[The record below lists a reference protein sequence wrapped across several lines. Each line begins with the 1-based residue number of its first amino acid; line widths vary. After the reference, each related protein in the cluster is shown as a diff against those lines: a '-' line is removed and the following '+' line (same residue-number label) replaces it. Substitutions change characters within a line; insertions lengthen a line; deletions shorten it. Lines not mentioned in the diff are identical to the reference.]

1 MIYRLKKIK
10 PHKRDE
16 LLQWIQVLNAR
27 SRELVLRT
35 PNRALRLGKYAY
47 RLAQKSCCEQG
58 RAFSLLMMGH
68 ANRVLSNNIQ
78 VIQDVLIAEQI
89 FEDLEHQEGKMR
101 ALNLLGISYFYF
113 GKYEQALTYFSKGL
127 VIARNIGDQFIEATI
142 LNNIGEIHR
151 QMEQYGEAL
160 AYYEQALLISESLH
174 NLTNIAGI
182 LLNMGHIYNRLNQ
195 DAKALSTYQ
204 ESIEYSRELDEMI
217 LLGEALNSI
226 GQIYEKSQEDQSAL
240 QYYMDS
246 LSVLKECGNKFYR
259 IDVLVSIG
267 KLFIN
272 QNQDQGL
279 AYLHEALLFAEEIS
293 AENECAK
300 IHLALFTYFEAKQ
313 DFAKALDHYK
323 RANALEKK
331 LRHEKLEE
339 KLNLLATEF
348 RVDQM
353 RKEAEIS
360 WLKNIE
366 LKKKNEE
373 IENNSRLLTIAN
385 QELLKLH
392 KQLKKANK
400 RWKLLSTIDEVTG
413 IPNRRCFD
421 NKLKRE
427 WNRCLREGKS
437 LTLILLDID
446 KFKLYN
452 DNYGHLQGDNCLR
465 KVAKTLS
472 SVLKRSSDFIGRF
485 GGEEFGV
492 VLANSDYDNA
502 MEVAEQLRKHI
513 EMLKITHEQS
523 SPIPYITISLGSATI
538 TPTSNTRLEKLIN
551 AADQKLYQAKDRGR
565 NQVCAVRM
573 F

>member
-1 MIYRLKKIK
+1 M
-10 PHKRDE
+10 
-16 LLQWIQVLNAR
+16 
-27 SRELVLRT
+27 
-35 PNRALRLGKYAY
+35 
-47 RLAQKSCCEQG
+47 
-58 RAFSLLMMGH
+58 
-68 ANRVLSNNIQ
+68 
-78 VIQDVLIAEQI
+78 
-89 FEDLEHQEGKMR
+89 
-101 ALNLLGISYFYF
+101 
-113 GKYEQALTYFSKGL
+113 
-127 VIARNIGDQFIEATI
+127 
-142 LNNIGEIHR
+142 
-151 QMEQYGEAL
+151 
-160 AYYEQALLISESLH
+160 
-174 NLTNIAGI
+174 
-182 LLNMGHIYNRLNQ
+182 
-195 DAKALSTYQ
+195 
-204 ESIEYSRELDEMI
+204 
-217 LLGEALNSI
+217 
-226 GQIYEKSQEDQSAL
+226 
-240 QYYMDS
+240 
-246 LSVLKECGNKFYR
+246 
-259 IDVLVSIG
+259 
-267 KLFIN
+267 
-272 QNQDQGL
+272 
-279 AYLHEALLFAEEIS
+279 
-293 AENECAK
+293 
-300 IHLALFTYFEAKQ
+300 
-313 DFAKALDHYK
+313 
-323 RANALEKK
+323 
-331 LRHEKLEE
+331 
-339 KLNLLATEF
+339 
-348 RVDQM
+348 
-353 RKEAEIS
+353 
-360 WLKNIE
+360 
-366 LKKKNEE
+366 
-373 IENNSRLLTIAN
+373 
-385 QELLKLH
+385 KLH